1 MNWLIIEDALKDQS
15 GHWLEFVTTFRDGL
29 TELGDK
35 VTILGPADATADTI
49 KATRMK
55 TVLPLSSWRM
65 ERTAQSAWKR
75 AKSSAGWVI
84 RSIRSIRKEVKQGD
98 ADIVFVPTVGIPHLV
113 VWYLLIK
120 FLLPQQ
126 THILLYFM
134 ASPVKQNSTGGYEM
148 IGMSGRIFFFLLKRL
163 AGESRAGNL
172 ILATEAHPLS
182 DALAS
187 LSGAAFH
194 TLPQPVNRMFPPE
207 ASTVS
212 PSSIVVGSYGPARH
226 EKGADILIAAIEQ
239 YLASTSRD
247 DIVFAVQWLQ
257 DFQTPEGEWVRI
269 SEALKQ
275 DRRFFQIDHLFAPG
289 EYAGWLAKSSL
300 ALLPYGKEYALR
312 GSRVIIEA
320 MIHGIPIVVAK
331 GTTLEN
337 HGLEFGAA
345 VCCCQ
350 NSVDDLTKAI
360 QSSIDDLTKLQE
372 AAGRRAITATEYFS
386 VRNFRNLLIEAF

>member
-1 MNWLIIEDALKDQS
+1 MPIPYPNKGEKEDKYISRCISEIASEYDVEGQAYAVCKSTYDKDKMS
-15 GHWLEFVTTFRDGL
+15 KITDTMS
-29 TELGDK
+29 K
-35 VTILGPADATADTI
+35 V
-49 KATRMK
+49 
-55 TVLPLSSWRM
+55 
-65 ERTAQSAWKR
+65 
-75 AKSSAGWVI
+75 
-84 RSIRSIRKEVKQGD
+84 
-98 ADIVFVPTVGIPHLV
+98 
-113 VWYLLIK
+113 
-120 FLLPQQ
+120 
-126 THILLYFM
+126 M
-134 ASPVKQNSTGGYEM
+134 ASVAYNTRFRGINLMAKGDDPCWDGYEM

-182 DALAS
+182 DALAA

-345 VCCCQ
+345 ACCCQ